1 MVKTVAHKY
10 RRRLPKGKTVTCYIA
25 VGPAAAT
32 ERPWVVSSGRRGMTV
47 PANCRVKTRS
57 ELYIYEREE
66 EQEGDLT
73 PRLYLCTL
81 SHLGVITSGHG
92 GAALSHVQMKP
103 LMICYFFCC
112 KI

>member
-1 MVKTVAHKY
+1 M
-10 RRRLPKGKTVTCYIA
+10 
-25 VGPAAAT
+25 GPAPGT
-32 ERPWVVSSGRRGMTV
+32 ERLVVSSGRRGMTV
-47 PANCRVKTRS
+47 PVNCRVKTRS